1 MLQRAETWAQDCG
14 RLADKCNMQ
23 ITAIAL
29 EGLERAQ
36 VRVDLAATN
45 LSKATTPDGDT
56 DLADLSQETVALMA
70 ARNDFHLQTK
80 VMQAAGEMEANV
92 VDLIG

>member
-1 MLQRAETWAQDCG
+1 MWRMLQRAEKGAQDCG
-14 RLADKCNMQ
+14 GLADKCNMQ

-56 DLADLSQETVALMA
+56 DLADLSQETVALWPPVTISIC
-70 ARNDFHLQTK
+70 RPR
-80 VMQAAGEMEANV
+80 
-92 VDLIG
+92 